1 MNSDLGKLESV
12 FSMDNIDFIDKA
24 SYAGNV
30 ILEKFDLGAFLER
43 KDLGKISMNIDVDG
57 KGFTEKYLN
66 TGVKEMLLK

>member
-1 MNSDLGKLESV
+1 LLS
-12 FSMDNIDFIDKA
+12 
-24 SYAGNV
+24 
-30 ILEKFDLGAFLER
+30 LER

>member
-30 ILEKFDLGAFLER
+30 ILEKFDLGLER

-66 TGVKEMLLK
+66 NW

>member
-30 ILEKFDLGAFLER
+30 ILEKFDLGAFWKE
-43 KDLGKISMNIDVDG
+43 KI
-57 KGFTEKYLN
+57 
-66 TGVKEMLLK
+66 

>member
-1 MNSDLGKLESV
+1 
-12 FSMDNIDFIDKA
+12 MDNIDFIDKA

-66 TGVKEMLLK
+66 TGVKGCY